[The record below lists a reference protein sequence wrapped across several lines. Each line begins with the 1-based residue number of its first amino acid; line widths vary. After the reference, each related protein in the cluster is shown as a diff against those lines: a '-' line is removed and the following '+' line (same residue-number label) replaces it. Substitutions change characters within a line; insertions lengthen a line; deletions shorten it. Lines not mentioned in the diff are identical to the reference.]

1 MNLKSLKSKHQKM
14 EEGGG
19 CRFFCPSPLQVR
31 LIINLNVHI
40 QFIEKLYL
48 LLVPN
53 TKVITSNFRVSFG
66 FEYRDILMEN
76 LILLGVV
83 LIMLII
89 YRLSGKD
96 KRLQHYLCL
105 KVT

>member
-1 MNLKSLKSKHQKM
+1 MTKR
-14 EEGGG
+14 GGG
-19 CRFFCPSPLQVR
+19 WPFCPSPSSR
-31 LIINLNVHI
+31 FNHKFNVHI

-48 LLVPN
+48 LLVSN